1 MPDEHFN
8 STVDPS
14 DINVVKHMVIT
25 AVIVTNVILN
35 SLVIAVIARYPQ
47 LREDRTTL
55 FVFSLTLS
63 DLALGCSVMPISIA
77 LCSNA
82 APPNTA
88 HYLPAIQRC
97 LFAWFS
103 FSSAHSLC
111 WLTVTK
117 MIALIYP
124 FRYEQ
129 HFTPRLCY
137 SIIGCIW
144 LTGALVAIAGT
155 QTVVQWSPVSCTFSA
170 DVPSQEPLVKK
181 IGFVLSTVP
190 LIGIVYATVRILYV
204 IVHAQ
209 RQITAQVNSIGGQP
223 RVVETNASLTLQ
235 SIRSGRNVLL
245 VCLGVLVLSMPVII
259 MVLASF
265 VGINLYA
272 LSQIFTFLAVWLGMC
287 NSFVNSLLYVILFR
301 SVRAKTT
308 ALLKE
313 IYNRFHNC

>member
-8 STVDPS
+8 STVDAS
-14 DINVVKHMVIT
+14 DISVVKHIVIT

-55 FVFSLTLS
+55 FVFSLSLS
-63 DLALGCSVMPISIA
+63 DLALGCSVMPISVA

-82 APPNTA
+82 APPNIT
-88 HYLPAIQRC
+88 HYLPTIQRC
-97 LFAWFS
+97 LFTWFS
-103 FSSAHSLC
+103 FSSSHSLC

-117 MIALIYP
+117 MIALLYP

-137 SIIGCIW
+137 AIIGCIW
-144 LTGALVAIAGT
+144 FTGALVAVPGS
-155 QTVVQWSPVSCTFSA
+155 QTVDQWSPMTCTFSA
-170 DVPSQEPLVKK
+170 EVPSHEQLVKK

-245 VCLGVLVLSMPVII
+245 VCLGVLVLSMPII
-259 MVLASF
+259 IIVLASF
-265 VGINLYA
+265 LGSKVYI
-272 LSQIFTFLAVWLGMC
+272 LSHTFTFAAVWLAMC

-301 SVRAKTT
+301 SVRAKMT

-313 IYNRFHNC
+313 IYNRCHIC